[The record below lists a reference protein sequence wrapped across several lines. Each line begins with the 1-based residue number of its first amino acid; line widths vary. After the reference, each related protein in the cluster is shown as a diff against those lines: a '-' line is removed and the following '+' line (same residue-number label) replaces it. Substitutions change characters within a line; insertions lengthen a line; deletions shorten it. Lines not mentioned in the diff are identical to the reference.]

1 LGVSKSQQKNKK
13 QARKEKRE
21 KKDREE
27 KRSLFLSSFFRAAN
41 SVLMCFAQV
50 LCCFLIRIL
59 SLALLAFCE
68 SFWWC
73 FVENVT
79 AGGSFLLVLHNY
91 RRFIIFRVCLL
102 LRLIVLAALK
112 GLSRVYRC
120 FLFSLSSGH
129 PVLWLSFYATKLS
142 VRICFSALLGTILVS
157 SIHTSMWDWCAYGVI
172 AALSMSLWMPSKE
185 CSVGPKKIVF
195 DTRYR
200 RLRIPGTHRTILFRT
215 RPSSPFLDI
224 MPPRGFFLPGEI
236 IIETL
241 PRGAAKCV
249 RQLELLVPYWVIEP
263 SAMCPCAKPDTNT
276 GVIF

>member
-1 LGVSKSQQKNKK
+1 M
-13 QARKEKRE
+13 
-21 KKDREE
+21 
-27 KRSLFLSSFFRAAN
+27 AAAAAAAAAAK
-41 SVLMCFAQV
+41 SVLWCFADV
-50 LCCFLIRIL
+50 LCCFLLRIL

-79 AGGSFLLVLHNY
+79 VGGS
-91 RRFIIFRVCLL
+91 LL
-102 LRLIVLAALK
+102 LFTV
-112 GLSRVYRC
+112 S
-120 FLFSLSSGH
+120 FGH
-129 PVLWLSFYATKLS
+129 PALWFICYTTKLS
-142 VRICFSALLGTILVS
+142 VRICFCALLGTILVS

-172 AALSMSLWMPSKE
+172 AALSLSLWMPSNE

-200 RLRIPGTHRTILFRT
+200 RLRIPGTNRRILFRT
-215 RPSSPFLDI
+215 RPSSPSLDV
-224 MPPRGFFLPGEI
+224 MPPRGSFLPGEI

-249 RQLELLVPYWVIEP
+249 RQLELLVPFWVIEP